1 MINLL
6 ISVNR
11 QYLDKAVTML
21 HSFKRK
27 NDEETTVYLIN
38 HSLESAEI
46 QIFRSNIEKSVRM
59 NLKVIEVSNRL
70 FDQLPCT
77 DRFSVEMYYRVI
89 AQFLLPV
96 HVKRILWLDA
106 DIIICGS
113 VHEFYHQNFNNSLMA
128 VCPDVN
134 SEGEEIS
141 RIKKD
146 LGLPKEH
153 VYFNSGVLLL
163 NVDALRISTNIK
175 EIVQIAQKISPYYV
189 YPDQDLLNYLYCG
202 KVKYCDQLKYN
213 CQVNIFNSL
222 SSEQVKDISILHY
235 AGHKKPWYVY
245 YLHDLS
251 QAALPYWKEVIS
263 QGKYFLVMKM
273 MIMYGLWLI
282 YDMSGISSIVRR
294 KNADKN
300 PTA

>member
-6 ISVNR
+6 ISVNSK
-11 QYLDKAVTML
+11 YLDKAVTML

-38 HSLESAEI
+38 HSLESEEI
-46 QIFRSNIEKSVRM
+46 KKFRWNIEKCVRM
-59 NLKVIEVSNRL
+59 NLEIIKVSDTL

-77 DRFSVEMYYRVI
+77 NRFSVEIYYRVI

-96 HVKRILWLDA
+96 NVDRILWLDA
-106 DIIICGS
+106 DIIICNS
-113 VHEFYHQNFNNSLMA
+113 VHEFYHQKFSDYLMV
-128 VCPDVN
+128 VCPDIN
-134 SEGEEIS
+134 DEDEEIR
-141 RIKKD
+141 RIKTN

-163 NVDALRISTNIK
+163 NVDALRISTDIK
-175 EIVQIAQKISPYYV
+175 KIIQIAQKISPYYV

-213 CQVNIFNSL
+213 CQVNVFNRL

-235 AGHKKPWYVY
+235 AGYKKPWLVY
-245 YLHDLS
+245 YLRDLS
-251 QAALPYWKEVIS
+251 ESAVPYWKEVIS
-263 QGKYFLVMKM
+263 EGKYFLVMKM
-273 MIMYGLWLI
+273 MVLYGLWLL

-294 KNADKN
+294 KK
-300 PTA
+300 TCR